1 MTTRRKFLR
10 SSALGVAAVATSPS
24 VLSAATEKTSTN
36 QTSGRLMAGISREII
51 TPALGG
57 TFVGYGSEKGSTA
70 VNDDLTVTAL
80 AISDGQ
86 TKVVL
91 MSITVCV
98 MNATEVDQIRTLCG
112 KATGVPA
119 ANVIIAA
126 LHTHSAPNTTVAWN
140 ADYCNNT
147 LFPKAVTAAKAAV
160 DGMKPVK
167 VGIATTET
175 KVGINRRK
183 ILPND
188 NVVLGQNPWGPYDSE
203 MTVISFKGD
212 DGKAV
217 ANMVHCTAHPTAAG
231 TNTEITRDWPGVM
244 IDRLDQ
250 QTGAITIFF
259 NGLQGD
265 VAPRIANGGS
275 DGGRPGNIG
284 YAMEVGSLA
293 ALDAIRAYR
302 DIREYRD
309 LNLSVVTGVIRIP
322 HAPLLPL
329 EEARAELAKLEAG
342 PQARFTGT
350 NISVLKLNIELHEKG
365 QTGESFF
372 TYDQTLVK
380 MGPVVWIPVPFEAS
394 TEIAMRLRTYSKYG
408 HTLAMGVTNGYN
420 SYLPTRDQIPR
431 GGYEVERF
439 LWSGSR
445 QLVENADYHIITENI
460 KLMEKFS

>member
-1 MTTRRKFLR
+1 MTTRRKFLC
-10 SSALGVAAVATSPS
+10 SSAFGVAAVATSPA
-24 VLSAATEKTSTN
+24 VLGATTEKTSSH
-36 QTSGRLMAGISREII
+36 QAAGKLMAGIAREII

-57 TFVGYGSEKGSTA
+57 TFVGYGSDKGSTA

-80 AISDGQ
+80 AIACGQ
-86 TKVVL
+86 TKAIL
-91 MSITVCV
+91 MSVAVCV
-98 MNATEVDQIRTLCG
+98 INIEEADKIRTLCG
-112 KATGVPA
+112 EATGVPA

-126 LHTHSAPNTTVAWN
+126 MHTHSAPNTTVAWN
-140 ADYCNNT
+140 ADYCNGT
-147 LFPKAVTAAKAAV
+147 LFPKCIAAAKAAV
-160 DGMKPVK
+160 NGLKPAK
-167 VGIATTET
+167 AGIATTES

-212 DGKAV
+212 DGKPF
-217 ANMVHCTAHPTAAG
+217 ANIVHCTAHPTAAG

-265 VAPRIANGGS
+265 VAPRIPNGGS
-275 DGGRPGNIG
+275 DGGRPGNIQ

-309 LNLSVVTGVIRIP
+309 LDLSVVTGIVRIP
-322 HAPLLPL
+322 HAPLIPL
-329 EEARAELAKLEAG
+329 EEARKELARLEAG
-342 PQARFTGT
+342 EQARFTGT
-350 NISVLKLNIELHEKG
+350 NISVLKLNIDLHEKG

-372 TYDQTLVK
+372 TYNQTLVNL
-380 MGPVVWIPVPFEAS
+380 GPIVFVPVPFEAS
-394 TEIAMRLRTYSKYG
+394 TEISMRLRTYSKYG
-408 HTLAMGVTNGYN
+408 HTLALGVTNGYN

-431 GGYEVERF
+431 GGYEVDRF
-439 LWSGSR
+439 QYSGSR
-445 QLVENADYHIITENI
+445 QLAENADFHIINENL
-460 KLMEKFS
+460 KLMEKL